1 MNNNPVIVEKLFN
14 APVDKVWNALTNKQQ
29 MKEWYFDV
37 DDFKPEKDFEFSFT
51 GQGRKGEQYIHLCKV
66 LEVVPY
72 KKLQYSW
79 QYKERLG
86 YSVVTFELFD
96 EDDKTRLK
104 LTHTGVESFAVN
116 GPDFT
121 RDSFNGGW
129 NEIVNV
135 SLKNYLMK
143 T

>member
-1 MNNNPVIVEKLFN
+1 MNNNPVIVEKLFD

-37 DDFKPEKDFEFSFT
+37 DDFKPEKNFEFSFA

-66 LEVVPY
+66 LEVIPY

-79 QYKERLG
+79 QYKDRPG

-96 EDDKTRLK
+96 EDDRTLLK
-104 LTHTGVESFAVN
+104 ITHTGVESFAVN

-135 SLKNYLMK
+135 SLEKYLMK
-143 T
+143 Y

>member
-14 APVDKVWNALTNKQQ
+14 APVNKVWKALTDVQQ
-29 MKEWYFDV
+29 MKEWYFNV
-37 DDFKPEKDFEFSFT
+37 DDFKAEKDFEFSFT

-66 LEVVPY
+66 LEVVPH

-79 QYKERLG
+79 QYKGLPG

-104 LTHTGVESFAVN
+104 LTHTGLESFAEN
-116 GPDFT
+116 GTDFA

-135 SLKNYLMK
+135 SLEKHLQQA
-143 T
+143 